1 MAEIELSIVG
11 RNYSVRC
18 RDGEEES
25 LRAAG
30 RLVDSK
36 CREALSGL
44 GTLTESRQFFY
55 AALLLADQIMERQV
69 GGGTNS
75 AVATPASQSVD
86 PQLLV
91 RAENLATWLESL
103 ADSLETGAPLP

>member
-1 MAEIELSIVG
+1 MSDIELSIVG

-36 CREALSGL
+36 CREALAGL
-44 GTLTESRQFFY
+44 GALSESRQFFY

-69 GGGTNS
+69 GS
-75 AVATPASQSVD
+75 ASASAAADPAPAAAD
-86 PQLLV
+86 PQMLE

-103 ADSLETGAPLP
+103 ADSLETGTPVT